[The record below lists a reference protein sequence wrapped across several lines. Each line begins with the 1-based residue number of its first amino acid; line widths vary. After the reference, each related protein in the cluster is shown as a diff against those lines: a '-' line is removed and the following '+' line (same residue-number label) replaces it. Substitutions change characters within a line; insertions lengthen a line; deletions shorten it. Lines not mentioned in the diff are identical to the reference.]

1 MKKVNYSF
9 ELFKPNLIVFLIC
22 LVFFCILLS
31 FVLISMSNNTTYL
44 NYKFISFISKYVD
57 NHLLEIQKYSQE
69 LGLHPT
75 NIRLKN
81 ETKTIKE
88 YDEQI
93 YTLFDQLKSAK
104 LVNKNIKK
112 IVLFYPS
119 SDLVVS
125 DIGVYPIDSYYRLE
139 NFITKYDFKLDLLD
153 HSSFQRIEYEG
164 KPYLSFSNLIT
175 TQSGNRSYVITLID
189 LENIL
194 SVLNFDSADFEFS
207 VNFNEETIE
216 TLGSLLEKSKNKSLI
231 QYNVSSAFTDSII
244 YSYKAS
250 YTSFFLPLLN
260 LLKICLITIIVMIAF
275 IIYSLIRISKKEAN
289 SINNLLEKIGSNEN
303 DGKAINIISNRIS
316 ALLEEKNLSLEEI
329 QSKQTMVNGLFL
341 NLMIADQELT
351 ESNALKIASRY
362 GINFD
367 YSSFVIVV
375 IKSVK
380 SPENLRD
387 TIAKQLIE
395 DDYDIFITFRNG
407 CYVILF
413 NIVDESML
421 ESVKIKTR
429 TLLDTVFS
437 SFITFSA
444 IGSIQDSLDKIEQSF
459 NDANNLISN
468 SILKGDNDI
477 LVFNEI
483 RNKDPNLAIAE
494 YKLLLSLGKYNTAS
508 DKIDEISYSWILPI
522 IKEEFVHFKG
532 KDLFTPLFE
541 KNSSIELAIA
551 ELRNILQLFAEA
563 QNNEKTLSI
572 VDKAKKIIDCE
583 FTDPGLGLFQ
593 VSSELQVSNS
603 YLSTLFKE
611 TEGIGI
617 NQYINI
623 KRITMAKELI
633 TNTNLTIKDIAIST
647 GFLSD
652 ISFIRVFK
660 KYEAITPTSYR
671 RK

>member
-112 IVLFYPS
+112 IVLFYPN

-125 DIGVYPIDSYYRLE
+125 DIGVYPIGSYYRLE

-231 QYNVSSAFTDSII
+231 Q
-244 YSYKAS
+244 
-250 YTSFFLPLLN
+250 
-260 LLKICLITIIVMIAF
+260 
-275 IIYSLIRISKKEAN
+275 
-289 SINNLLEKIGSNEN
+289 IGR
-303 DGKAINIISNRIS
+303 AH
-316 ALLEEKNLSLEEI
+316 
-329 QSKQTMVNGLFL
+329 V
-341 NLMIADQELT
+341 
-351 ESNALKIASRY
+351 
-362 GINFD
+362 
-367 YSSFVIVV
+367 
-375 IKSVK
+375 
-380 SPENLRD
+380 
-387 TIAKQLIE
+387 
-395 DDYDIFITFRNG
+395 
-407 CYVILF
+407 
-413 NIVDESML
+413 
-421 ESVKIKTR
+421 
-429 TLLDTVFS
+429 
-437 SFITFSA
+437 
-444 IGSIQDSLDKIEQSF
+444 
-459 NDANNLISN
+459 
-468 SILKGDNDI
+468 
-477 LVFNEI
+477 
-483 RNKDPNLAIAE
+483 
-494 YKLLLSLGKYNTAS
+494 
-508 DKIDEISYSWILPI
+508 
-522 IKEEFVHFKG
+522 
-532 KDLFTPLFE
+532 
-541 KNSSIELAIA
+541 
-551 ELRNILQLFAEA
+551 
-563 QNNEKTLSI
+563 
-572 VDKAKKIIDCE
+572 
-583 FTDPGLGLFQ
+583 
-593 VSSELQVSNS
+593 
-603 YLSTLFKE
+603 
-611 TEGIGI
+611 
-617 NQYINI
+617 
-623 KRITMAKELI
+623 
-633 TNTNLTIKDIAIST
+633 
-647 GFLSD
+647 
-652 ISFIRVFK
+652 
-660 KYEAITPTSYR
+660 
-671 RK
+671 